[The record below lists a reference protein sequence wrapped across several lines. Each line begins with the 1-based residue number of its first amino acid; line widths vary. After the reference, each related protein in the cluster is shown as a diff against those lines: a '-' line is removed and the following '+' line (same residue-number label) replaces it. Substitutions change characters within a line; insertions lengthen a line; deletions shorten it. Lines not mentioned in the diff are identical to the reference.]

1 MIKLKLN
8 SLMDSLVYII
18 ELNREV
24 LKVQATT
31 KITQVWFLSNRLQ
44 MALDDAKF
52 KTQQGFDVQQEAG
65 VSIRVPTVLWC
76 ENWANHIYFTI
87 EFRWNVFLIGSK
99 WQIFAVFSFRASL
112 IFTETPF
119 RFGSLIKQFLS
130 RPYSSWQ
137 LQIKE
142 YSIDMAG
149 D

>member
-65 VSIRVPTVLWC
+65 VSIRVPTVLWI
-76 ENWANHIYFTI
+76 ENWANHVYFTI
-87 EFRWNVFLIGSK
+87 ELKCFFLIGSK
-99 WQIFAVFSFRASL
+99 WQVFAVFSFRAGL

-142 YSIDMAG
+142 YYIDLAI

>member
-1 MIKLKLN
+1 MPTFDNILFKTEIAPKMIKLKLN

-65 VSIRVPTVLWC
+65 VSIRVSTVL
-76 ENWANHIYFTI
+76 
-87 EFRWNVFLIGSK
+87 
-99 WQIFAVFSFRASL
+99 
-112 IFTETPF
+112 
-119 RFGSLIKQFLS
+119 
-130 RPYSSWQ
+130 
-137 LQIKE
+137 
-142 YSIDMAG
+142 
-149 D
+149 